1 MRSWTAW
8 KSSDASV
15 TTKFYRDLDARGPIG
30 MLAHAL
36 FKANK
41 SSYRAKR
48 YRGGNGQKS
57 FKDLA
62 YERKRSSLYELSQIL
77 TKHAESLGICWGWRQ
92 DLKSAHDNSWVL
104 FVAIPQ
110 GQVSFHSPVRHA
122 GPTFPYEWDGKHVST
137 ERILGFTEMV
147 LGLMPDIDQPSLN
160 LYDIQKI

>member
-62 YERKRSSLYELSQIL
+62 YKRKRSSLYELSQIL
-77 TKHAESLGICWGWRQ
+77 TKHAEPLESAGDGRRRRQSAKTIVGSYSWQSPKGKSRFIRQCVTLVRDLLTMGWKARIDGTHTGIYR
-92 DLKSAHDNSWVL
+92 
-104 FVAIPQ
+104 
-110 GQVSFHSPVRHA
+110 VRA
-122 GPTFPYEWDGKHVST
+122 GDG
-137 ERILGFTEMV
+137 
-147 LGLMPDIDQPSLN
+147 D
-160 LYDIQKI
+160 